1 MTSTENQTLMTTTV
15 NDINRVSDFNDNL
28 IHFRFNGLNIESSFK
43 INILYDVYLRSKATG
58 NQE

>member
-1 MTSTENQTLMTTTV
+1 MTTTV